1 MDYRAMGKEPTHSKH
16 ENLMMKPVSMQ
27 NGYVLI
33 IFLICKEKQKSR
45 GRVKDGV
52 GLVSGNGGKG
62 QIELRPNVC
71 PRHSPA
77 GF

>member
-1 MDYRAMGKEPTHSKH
+1 MGKEPTHSKL

-33 IFLICKEKQKSR
+33 IFLIFKEKQKSR

-52 GLVSGNGGKG
+52 GLVSGNGSEG
-62 QIELRPNVC
+62 QIELRPNAC